1 MNREE
6 WAAYSDPNPMLDFLQ
21 FRASE
26 RKSRL
31 FACACL
37 RDIWHLLTDNRS
49 RDFVEVVEGFADG
62 AKTDVELTT
71 HWQGIEPSLVPK
83 ELYSALG
90 ELAFLPR
97 DLHPYVDPPFWN
109 MSKAREISKAVI
121 GLASDEEKEKR
132 RQCDFLRC
140 QFQYQLGY
148 LFAFSPPVSPAVL
161 AWHDESVPRMAREI
175 YERRAF
181 ERLLLLAMALE
192 EGGCD
197 NEELVYHCRSTDPH
211 IRGCWALD
219 VVLRKE

>member
-6 WAAYSDPNPMLDFLQ
+6 WASYSDPNPMLDFLQ

-37 RDIWHLLTDNRS
+37 RDIWHLLTDNQS
-49 RDFVEVVEGFADG
+49 RDFVDVVERYADG
-62 AKTDVELTT
+62 AKTEVAVTT
-71 HWQGIEPSLVPK
+71 HWKGIDRSLVTN
-83 ELYSALG
+83 ELYAALG

-109 MSKAREISKAVI
+109 MSKARVISKAVI
-121 GLASDEEKEKR
+121 GLAGEEEKEKR
-132 RQCDFLRC
+132 RQCDLLRC
-140 QFQYQLGY
+140 QFQFQQGF

-161 AWHDESVPRMAREI
+161 AWHNETIPRMAQEI
-175 YERRAF
+175 YESRAF
-181 ERLLLLAMALE
+181 DRLPLLAKALE
-192 EGGCD
+192 ESGCD
-197 NEELVYHCRSTDPH
+197 NEELVYHCRTSDPH
-211 IRGCWALD
+211 ICGCWALD